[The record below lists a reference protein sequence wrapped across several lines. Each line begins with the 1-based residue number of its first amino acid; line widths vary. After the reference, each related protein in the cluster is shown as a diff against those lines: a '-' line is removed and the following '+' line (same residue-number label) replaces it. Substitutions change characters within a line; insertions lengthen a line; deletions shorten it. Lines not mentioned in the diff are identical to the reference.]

1 MWISRVLYE
10 ELSRTRVLAENLASE
25 LAATRAREETGR
37 RALERRE
44 EALESIIADLRQQ
57 VAVKQNSFEW
67 LATSHERIERWYV
80 ELLAHKLEVHVPTS
94 QIVSTPAYVPGMPGP
109 VVPRPVGEGVR
120 ATDDTPSDIESLY
133 REKSGAIFED
143 VGDAI
148 AARENIDAV
157 VYAGAEPAIAQG

>member
-1 MWISRVLYE
+1 MWISRTLFE

-25 LAATRAREETGR
+25 LAATRAREDERR
-37 RALERRE
+37 RAVDRTEA
-44 EALESIIADLRQQ
+44 ALESIIADLRQQ

-80 ELLAHKLEVHVPTS
+80 ELLAQKLEVHVPTS
-94 QIVSTPAYVPGMPGP
+94 QIVQSYTPGMPGP
-109 VVPRPVGEGVR
+109 VVPRPVGEGVG

-133 REKSGAIFED
+133 RKQSGALFDD

-148 AARENIDAV
+148 ATREGIPSV
-157 VYAGAEPAIAQG
+157 VYEGAEPVIAQG